1 MDLVD
6 YSEDVYDTI
15 VSDFKA
21 FASKLEINDIQ
32 FIPISALKG
41 DNVVNKS
48 ENMPWYQ
55 GSTLMY
61 HLETVHISSDYNHI
75 DCRFPIQSVIRPHT
89 SG

>member
-48 ENMPWYQ
+48 EHMDWYQ
-55 GSTLMY
+55 GSTMMY
-61 HLETVHISSDYNHI
+61 HLETVTHL
-75 DCRFPIQSVIRPHT
+75 Q
-89 SG
+89 

>member
-6 YSEDVYDTI
+6 YSEEVYDTI

-48 ENMPWYQ
+48 ENMPWYH
-55 GSTLMY
+55 GSYLDVSFRDGA
-61 HLETVHISSDYNHI
+61 HL
-75 DCRFPIQSVIRPHT
+75 
-89 SG
+89 

>member
-1 MDLVD
+1 MDLVE
-6 YSEDVYDTI
+6 YSEDVYNKI

-48 ENMPWYQ
+48 ETYGLVPW
-55 GSTLMY
+55 
-61 HLETVHISSDYNHI
+61 
-75 DCRFPIQSVIRPHT
+75 
-89 SG
+89 